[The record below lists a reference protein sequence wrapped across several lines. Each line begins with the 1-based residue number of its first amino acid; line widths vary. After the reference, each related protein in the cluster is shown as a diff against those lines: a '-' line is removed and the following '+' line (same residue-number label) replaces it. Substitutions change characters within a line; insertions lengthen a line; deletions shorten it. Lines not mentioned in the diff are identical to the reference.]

1 MFGKEIPLF
10 TLFGFKVSIDPSW
23 FLLLVL
29 IVWSLAKGYFPGVV
43 ENLAPETAL
52 WLAFAGALGL
62 FASIVFHE
70 FAHSLVARQFGMPI
84 AGITL
89 FLFGGIAKLRDE
101 PPSAWAEFLVAIAG
115 PLSSYFLAIVFYAMF
130 LAAAPSDEA
139 TGPLAA
145 LFFYL
150 ALINFTLA
158 TFNLL
163 PAFPLDGGRVLRAA
177 VWGWTGSLSR
187 ATAVGAA
194 LGRGLGAALM
204 VFGVMIFVTGGGAG
218 GLWLSLI
225 GFFIFSAARST
236 ELQAEL
242 EQALKGLLVR
252 DIMNRQII
260 AVPADLSVAEL
271 VEDHFYRHF
280 HKCFPVVDAGRVVG
294 SVQLQDVRHVP
305 REDWGRTRVADIL
318 HADNARRLISAGATV
333 VEAMSRMRAANVS
346 RLVVVEHGE
355 LAGMLTMRDLTHF
368 LAVRR
373 ELREPD
379 RAQTRHRS
387 LGPDQ

>member
-10 TLFGFKVSIDPSW
+10 TLFGFRVSIDPSW

-29 IVWSLAKGYFPGVV
+29 IVWSLAKGYFPEVI
-43 ENLAPETAL
+43 EAIAPETAL
-52 WLAFAGALGL
+52 WLAVAGAFGL

-70 FAHSLVARQFGMPI
+70 FAHSIVARQFGMPI
-84 AGITL
+84 TGITL

-101 PPSAWAEFLVAIAG
+101 PPSARAEFLVAIAG
-115 PLSSYFLAIVFYAMF
+115 PLSSYFLSLVFYLLYVALLPEDGEMT
-130 LAAAPSDEA
+130 PV
-139 TGPLAA
+139 AA
-145 LFFYL
+145 LFRYL
-150 ALINFTLA
+150 AMINFALA

-187 ATAVGAA
+187 ATQVGAA

-204 VFGVMIFVTGGGAG
+204 VFGVMSFVTGGLAG

-225 GFFIFSAARST
+225 GFFIFSAARGT

-242 EQALKGLLVR
+242 ERALKGLLVR
-252 DIMNRQII
+252 DIMNSRII
-260 AVPADLSVAEL
+260 SVPADIPVAEL
-271 VEDHFYRHF
+271 VEEYFYHRF
-280 HKCFPVVDAGRVVG
+280 HKCFPVVDAGKVIG
-294 SVQLQDVRHVP
+294 SVQLQDVRKVP
-305 REDWGRTRVADIL
+305 REAWGRTRVADIL
-318 HADNARRLISAGATV
+318 EPDNARRLISAGATV
-333 VEAMSRMRAANVS
+333 VEAMSRMRAAGVS

-373 ELREPD
+373 ELLEPD
-379 RAQTRHRS
+379 SAPKRHRP

>member
-10 TLFGFKVSIDPSW
+10 TLFGFRVSIDPSW

-29 IVWSLAKGYFPGVV
+29 IVWSLAKGYFPEVI
-43 ENLAPETAL
+43 ETIAPEMAL
-52 WLAFAGALGL
+52 WLAVAGAFGL

-84 AGITL
+84 TGITL

-101 PPSAWAEFLVAIAG
+101 PPSARAEFLVAIAG
-115 PLSSYFLAIVFYAMF
+115 PLSSFFLTIVFYLLYAAVRPGEDAM
-130 LAAAPSDEA
+130 
-139 TGPLAA
+139 TPLAA
-145 LFFYL
+145 LFRYL
-150 ALINFTLA
+150 ATINFALA

-187 ATAVGAA
+187 ATEVGAA
-194 LGRGLGAALM
+194 LGRGLGAAMM
-204 VFGVMIFVTGGGAG
+204 VFGVMTFVTGGFAG
-218 GLWLSLI
+218 GLWFSLI

-242 EQALKGLLVR
+242 EQALKGVLVR
-252 DIMNRQII
+252 DIMNRRVIP
-260 AVPADLSVAEL
+260 VPADLSVAEL
-271 VEDHFYRHF
+271 VEDYFYRQF
-280 HKCFPVVDAGRVVG
+280 HKCFPVVRAGRVIG
-294 SVQLQDVRHVP
+294 SVQLQDVRDVP
-305 REDWGRTRVADIL
+305 REEWGRTRVAEIL
-318 HADNARRLISAGATV
+318 KADNTRRLISAGATV

-346 RLVVVEHGE
+346 RLIVVEHGE

-373 ELREPD
+373 ELREPESAP
-379 RAQTRHRS
+379 AQHRP